1 MFPIANQ
8 VPPAVLCFSSAD
20 PTSGGGVQGD
30 ALTLAAMGCHPLT
43 VVCAI
48 TIRDTRGVE
57 DCVAL
62 DDDSVVM
69 QARTI
74 LEDVQVHA
82 FRIGVVGSVE
92 NLVAIAEI
100 LSDYPDIPVV
110 LESALFEAGQGDD
123 AAADEF
129 GAALVELILPQTT
142 VLVSDSLELS
152 RLADAGYE
160 GDDEDPDADGNELA
174 RVLGLGVGFV
184 LLTDTGRHGPQVVN
198 VLHGDHGVVS
208 TDARERLGGQ
218 FFGARATLAAATA
231 AALAH
236 GLEVADAVK
245 TAQIFTWQALSGAY
259 RPGMGP
265 ALPDRLLSL
274 RGGGRDGR

>member
-1 MFPIANQ
+1 MSPIAHPA
-8 VPPAVLCFSSAD
+8 PPAVLSFSSAD
-20 PTSGGGVQGD
+20 PTGGGGVQGD
-30 ALTLAAMGCHPLT
+30 ALTFAAMGCHPLT
-43 VVCAI
+43 VVCAL

-82 FRIGVVGSVE
+82 FRIGNVGSVE

-100 LSDYPDIPVV
+100 LSDYPEVPVV
-110 LESALFEAGQGDD
+110 LESALFDAGHDD

-142 VLVSDSLELS
+142 VLVSDSLEIS
-152 RLADAGYE
+152 RLAEAGYD
-160 GDDEDPDADGNELA
+160 DDEEAPERDDDDLA
-174 RVLGLGVGFV
+174 RVLALGASFV
-184 LLTDTGRHGPQVVN
+184 LLTDTGRHGPQVVS
-198 VLHGDHGVVS
+198 VLHAEQGIIS
-208 TDARERLGGQ
+208 TDARERIAGQ
-218 FFGARATLAAATA
+218 FFGARATLAAAIA
-231 AALAH
+231 AAL
-236 GLEVADAVK
+236 GLGASVPDAVK
-245 TAQIFTWQALSGAY
+245 AAQAFTWQALRGAY

-265 ALPDRLLSL
+265 ALPDRLCPL
-274 RGGGRDGR
+274 RGEASDAT